1 MIASYFPPNNGDH
14 ALYTGRT
21 YLDPLHN
28 LASGVEMAT
37 YLWGTPVDVEIR
49 LDAEE
54 ARRQYEVKLEKERRE
69 TLAVYLDGESV
80 VGQVCGTLTSRAQEL
95 FNVNG
100 TACFLRLQ

>member
-1 MIASYFPPNNGDH
+1 MVTTLYMLDILTPN
-14 ALYTGRT
+14 
-21 YLDPLHN
+21 HN
-28 LASGVEMAT
+28 LTSGVEMAT

-80 VGQVCGTLTSRAQEL
+80 VGQVRGTLTSRAQKL
-95 FNVNG
+95 FNVNE
-100 TACFLRLQ
+100 TACFLRPQ

>member
-1 MIASYFPPNNGDH
+1 
-14 ALYTGRT
+14 
-21 YLDPLHN
+21 
-28 LASGVEMAT
+28 MAT
-37 YLWGTPVDVEIR
+37 YLWGTPVDIEIR

-80 VGQVCGTLTSRAQEL
+80 VGQVRSSFDVSSS

-100 TACFLRLQ
+100 TARFLRLQ